1 MIIMENRQNVRS
13 HRKKTFGNNMI
24 NKTHNEIMKLI
35 CPLTKRIIIILVLI
49 ALFCETSYS
58 QKSQHNTIFFEGSVK
73 DCIQNEPLVGTVITF
88 HSLDGILLNG
98 GVTND
103 NGNFTIKIQDGNIM
117 DSDSLLVNLSHLGYE
132 TLSKKI
138 SVSNEAHSLGQ
149 ICLSPLTMAMDEV
162 TVTAKKTPYK
172 FEYGSYKVLVES
184 TELSKLSSANDVLLR
199 IPLLSGSNGSFSVNG
214 RGKAIIF
221 IDKRKVRDETEIQ
234 NIDGSKIESIRIIT
248 DPDTSYPIGT
258 NAVIEITLKKWYQNH
273 LGVTAETEHNLRKRL
288 SQYYTLRTNI
298 NKGKMSAMALLR
310 YSDSKFDPN
319 SNDFYSIFWQGN
331 NKRYNVNGESTTNN
345 LNLTLIHSLN
355 YDLNTKNSL
364 GYYFSLSRKPTR
376 TSIYNELYKMDEI
389 DMGTHFRKSKSKG
402 YSVDGT
408 FYYVGQIGNT
418 SVNFQNFI
426 LYRNNTSN
434 NVVSIN
440 DNIYNNTDLE
450 AKSLMFD
457 TKLELGN
464 SFSKSN
470 MNYGVQYT
478 FTKRLDESNIL
489 IGRIDNTSLLSFNQ
503 IVAPFLNFKWAKDNL
518 SFSVGMRGEFE
529 INKFPSGEQ
538 NNTQDFYFNPKAN
551 LNYRF
556 SSGLSASLSWQSFVS
571 RPKYFILSGMSYQE
585 YPFLISKGNPY
596 LKNTINN
603 NFYLNLSYKQHIL
616 QFRAKRISNN
626 ASVFY
631 SYDPVLES
639 IEKTFFNTP
648 TYWDYAIAGISQVK
662 IGDFWDVNLFGD
674 LSYKVFAFGDN
685 PQREYFKKPS
695 YQVSITNTFKLGQGY
710 TLNLYSSYSRILSGI
725 EESLGAGG
733 ISGSLSKYF
742 LSNKLYLSLSVGQYI
757 QKMETMRTKIN
768 NIQID
773 QLWDTSNKYIGINF
787 KYIFNRVSNKD
798 KSDGGNNNEI
808 RRL

>member
-1 MIIMENRQNVRS
+1 MTSIGP
-13 HRKKTFGNNMI
+13 H
-24 NKTHNEIMKLI
+24 
-35 CPLTKRIIIILVLI
+35 TKRITTILVFI
-49 ALFCETSYS
+49 ALFCKTSYS
-58 QKSQHNTIFFEGSVK
+58 QQTLHKAIFFEGRVT
-73 DCIQNEPLVGTVITF
+73 DCTQNEPLVGTVVTF
-88 HSLDGILLNG
+88 HSLNGILLNG

-103 NGNFTIKIQDGNIM
+103 EGNFTIKIQDGNIM
-117 DSDSLLVNLSHLGYE
+117 DSDSILVNFSYIGYE
-132 TLSKKI
+132 TISKRI
-138 SVSNEAHSLGQ
+138 SVSDEAHSLGVV
-149 ICLSPLTMAMDEV
+149 CLSPITKIMDEV
-162 TVTAKKTPYK
+162 TVTAKKSPYK

-184 TELSKLSSANDVLLR
+184 TELSKLSSANDVLSR

-258 NAVIEITLKKWYQNH
+258 NAVIEITLKKWYQNN

-298 NKGKMSAMALLR
+298 NKGKMSTMALFR

-319 SNDFYSIFWQGN
+319 SNDFYSMLEQGN
-331 NKRYNVNGESTTNN
+331 NKLYNVKGESTTNN
-345 LNLTLIHSLN
+345 LNLTLNHSLN
-355 YDLNTKNSL
+355 YDLNINNSI
-364 GYYFSLSRKPTR
+364 GYYLTFLKKPTR
-376 TSIYNELYKMDEI
+376 TSIYNEFYKMDDI
-389 DMGTHFRKSKSKG
+389 DMGNHIRKSKSKG

-408 FYYVGQIGNT
+408 FYYVGQVGNT
-418 SVNFQNFI
+418 SVDFQNYI

-440 DNIYNNTDLE
+440 DNIYNNSDLE

-457 TKLELGN
+457 TKLKLEN

-470 MNYGVQYT
+470 INYGVQYT

-489 IGRIDNTSLLSFNQ
+489 IGRIDNTSLLSINQ
-503 IVAPFLNFKWAKDNL
+503 IIAPFLNYKWAKENL
-518 SFSVGMRGEFE
+518 SFSIGMRGELE
-529 INKFPSGEQ
+529 INEFPSGEQ
-538 NNTQDFYFNPKAN
+538 NNTQDFCFNPKAG

-556 SSGLSASLSWQSFVS
+556 SSGLNASLSWQSFVS
-571 RPKYFILSGMSYQE
+571 RPKYFILSGLSYQE

-596 LKNTINN
+596 LKNTLND

-616 QFRAKRISNN
+616 QFRAKHISNN
-626 ASVFY
+626 ISVFY
-631 SYDPVLES
+631 SYDPALES

-648 TYWDYAIAGISQVK
+648 TYWDYAIAAISQVE
-662 IGDFWDVNLFGD
+662 IGDCWKINLFGD

-710 TLNLYSSYSRILSGI
+710 TFNLYSSYSRILSGI
-725 EESLGAGG
+725 EESLGTGG
-733 ISGSLSKYF
+733 ISGSLNKYF
-742 LSNKLYLSLSVGQYI
+742 LSNKLYVSLSVGQYI
-757 QKMETMRTKIN
+757 QKMGTMRTKIN
-768 NIQID
+768 NIQVD
-773 QLWDTSNKYIGINF
+773 QLWDTSNKYIGINL
-787 KYIFNRVSNKD
+787 KYIFNRVSSKD